1 MFHKGDIMAE
11 EQQRVSGV
19 RIAALVFTCICML
32 LGVTGFILTFAWK
45 FLFAAIF
52 CALFG
57 LIGNA
62 LDHSR
67 PKSQGIQRIIV
78 MLLVLLIDFSM
89 PPLSMQSSAK
99 WQYRFQRLYAGC
111 YHNSK
116 EPEWF
121 PDFLDDIESD
131 YHFSYS
137 PSVMQGTGW
146 FTVRFQTSP
155 ERAAAYAAQFADGA
169 RYTIPVSEYGDR
181 YIINAEKDE
190 ILYVQLDTAFWKD
203 DPDAQIYVLDAVLN
217 WNHPHS
223 SAVIVDTKSGKI
235 EFSQYG

>member
-1 MFHKGDIMAE
+1 MADTTE
-11 EQQRVSGV
+11 NAKPRNGV
-19 RIAALVFTCICML
+19 RIAALIFTVIVVAI
-32 LGVTGFILTFAWK
+32 GITGMILISAVK
-45 FLFAAIF
+45 FWIATLV
-52 CALFG
+52 CGMFG
-57 LIGNA
+57 FIGNA
-62 LDHSR
+62 ADKRR
-67 PKSQGIQRIIV
+67 PKSKGIERIIL
-78 MLLVLLIDFSM
+78 MLLFLLIDFSM

-99 WQYRFQRLYAGC
+99 WQYPFQRLYAGC
-111 YHNSK
+111 YQNSK

-121 PDFLDDIESD
+121 PDFLDDIEGD

-155 ERAAAYAAQFADGA
+155 ERAVAYAAEFADGA

-181 YIINAEKDE
+181 YTINAEKDE
-190 ILYVQLDTAFWKD
+190 VLSVQQDSDFWSGNS
-203 DPDAQIYVLDAVLN
+203 DAQIYVLDAVLN

-235 EFSQYG
+235 ELSQYG